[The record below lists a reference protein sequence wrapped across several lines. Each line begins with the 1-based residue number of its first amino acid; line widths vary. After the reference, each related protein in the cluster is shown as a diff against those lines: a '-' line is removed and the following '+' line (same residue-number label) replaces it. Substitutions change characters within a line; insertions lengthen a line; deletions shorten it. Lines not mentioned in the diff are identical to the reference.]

1 MVSGMNPSAVWEP
14 IDPLGEA
21 LHYLRMS
28 GVFYCKSEFTAPWG
42 LAMPEMA
49 GVLSFHL
56 INSGRCRIEVEG
68 SDPVWAQRGDLVL
81 VPHGKGH
88 LLLSD
93 PGVHAEGLFDL
104 PRKLLSDRY
113 ELLVHGGS
121 GEPTSMMCGAVRFDH
136 PAAIQLVNLLPGL
149 IHVDASDSHMEWA
162 QSMLH
167 FMASEA
173 KQMRPGGET
182 VITRLADIL
191 VIQAI
196 RSWIAD
202 DPAAQEGWLGA
213 LQDRYIGRSIS
224 LLHRDPSTN
233 WTVESLANEIGLS
246 RSAFSARFTSR
257 VGESVMH
264 YATRWKM
271 NMAETWL
278 KDEELTQAELANR
291 LGYQSEAAFS
301 RAFKRFMGVSPGK
314 VRRGSRLALA

>member
-1 MVSGMNPSAVWEP
+1 MLPDMTTSTVWDP

-42 LAMPEMA
+42 LAMPEME

-93 PGVHAEGLFDL
+93 QGVHAAGLFDL
-104 PRKLLSDRY
+104 PRKQLSDRY
-113 ELLVHGGS
+113 EVLVHGGS
-121 GEPTSMMCGAVRFDH
+121 GEPTSMICGAVRFDH

-149 IHVDASDSHMEWA
+149 IHVDASSSHMEWA

-196 RSWIAD
+196 RSWIEE
-202 DPAAQEGWLGA
+202 DPAAQRGWLGA
-213 LQDRYIGRSIS
+213 LQDSYIGKSIS
-224 LLHRDPSTN
+224 LIHRDPSRN
-233 WTVESLANEIGLS
+233 WTVESLAYEAGLS

-264 YATRWKM
+264 YVTRWKM
-271 NMAETWL
+271 SVAETWL
-278 KDEELTQAELANR
+278 KEGEFSLAELADR
-291 LGYQSEAAFS
+291 IGYQSEAAFN
-301 RAFKRFMGVSPGK
+301 RTFKRFIGVTPGK
-314 VRRGSRLALA
+314 VKRGSIPAPA